1 MNEMSMNLSGRNTR
15 TSAAASAVD
24 TPITANDTQLQ
35 GRSRDRESESESL
48 DTPLD
53 TPEPLS
59 QASGGT
65 PPDYE
70 SLQREVKELRRMR
83 EEMRARNIAEAEV
96 KKSGNT
102 VRAGGRRPD
111 YGGMDAVNYTAI
123 NRFANQWF
131 EQVKF
136 VGDDLSTWSTDPRSL
151 SQRIMKDVTVPFE
164 FNEEHYYKTKCCKMF
179 LGKFRTI
186 KTNFSTV
193 ARETF
198 FGKTNHVSEKYCW
211 LISF

>member
-1 MNEMSMNLSGRNTR
+1 MTMNLSGRNTR
-15 TSAAASAVD
+15 TSAAAAVN

-35 GRSRDRESESESL
+35 GRSQDRESVSPIESEGDES
-48 DTPLD
+48 LD

-83 EEMRARNIAEAEV
+83 EEMRARSIAEAEV

-102 VRAGGRRPD
+102 VRAGGRRPE

-136 VGDDLSTWSTDPRSL
+136 VGDDLGTWSTDPRSL
-151 SQRIMKDVTVPFE
+151 SQRIMKDLTVPFE
-164 FNEEHYYKTKCCKMF
+164 FNEEYYYKTKCCKMF

-186 KTNFSTV
+186 KMNFSTV

-198 FGKTNHVSEKYCW
+198 FGKTNHVSE
-211 LISF
+211 